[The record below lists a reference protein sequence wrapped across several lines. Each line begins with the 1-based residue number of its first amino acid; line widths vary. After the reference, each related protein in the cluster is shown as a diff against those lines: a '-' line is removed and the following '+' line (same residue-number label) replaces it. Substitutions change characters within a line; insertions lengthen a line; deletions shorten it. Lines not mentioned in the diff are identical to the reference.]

1 MTDFDPLED
10 ENDQDTYEA
19 FGGSFTFNPMRLLVL
34 VVLGL
39 AFYYFLSLPPASES
53 YTPINVQP
61 LQSRRS
67 QPSGPVYVG
76 GGRRRKTPRMT
87 PIMEE

>member
-1 MTDFDPLED
+1 MTDVDS
-10 ENDQDTYEA
+10 DQKDTYEA
-19 FGGSFTFNPMRLLVL
+19 FGGSTSSMFNPMRLLGL

-39 AFYYFLSLPPASES
+39 VIYYFVSIPPAAES